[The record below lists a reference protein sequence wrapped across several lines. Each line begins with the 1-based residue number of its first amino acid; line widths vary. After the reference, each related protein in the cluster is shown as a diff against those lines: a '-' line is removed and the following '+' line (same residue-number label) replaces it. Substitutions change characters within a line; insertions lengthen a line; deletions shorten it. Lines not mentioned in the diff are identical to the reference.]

1 MALFTLEVLAR
12 ELEMVM
18 QALSKAALL
27 AVGLSISGAAM
38 ADQYFGG
45 PLPYSQ
51 YAYNPSYPAYSAYYG
66 DYPYYPA
73 YSSYYGGHPYYP
85 AYNGWYSGTR
95 YSWPGPYWD
104 STTPAHPYSQ
114 TNPNW
119 VPYAGW
125 R

>member
-1 MALFTLEVLAR
+1 MALFTLGILAR

-27 AVGLSISGAAM
+27 ALGLSISGAAM

-45 PLPYSQ
+45 PLQYSQ
-51 YAYNPSYPAYSAYYG
+51 YTYNPS
-66 DYPYYPA
+66 YPA
-73 YSSYYGGHPYYP
+73 YSSYYGGYPYYP
-85 AYNGWYSGTR
+85 AYSGYGYPAYGWYSAR
-95 YSWPGPYWD
+95 PYAWAYSYWNP
-104 STTPAHPYSQ
+104 SAPYSRV
-114 TNPNW
+114 NPNW

>member
-1 MALFTLEVLAR
+1 
-12 ELEMVM
+12 M

-27 AVGLSISGAAM
+27 ALGLSISGTAM

-45 PLPYSQ
+45 SLPDTQ
-51 YAYNPSYPAYSAYYG
+51 YAYNPSYPAYSSYYG
-66 DYPYYPA
+66 GYPYYPA
-73 YSSYYGGHPYYP
+73 YSSYYGGYPYYP

-95 YSWPGPYWD
+95 YSSPGPYWD
-104 STTPAHPYSQ
+104 STTPWHPYSQ

>member
-1 MALFTLEVLAR
+1 MALFTLEILAR

-18 QALSKAALL
+18 QALPKAALL
-27 AVGLSISGAAM
+27 ALGLSISGTAM
-38 ADQYFGG
+38 ADQHFGG

-51 YAYNPSYPAYSAYYG
+51 YAYNPSYPI
-66 DYPYYPA
+66 
-73 YSSYYGGHPYYP
+73 YSSYYGGYPYYP

-104 STTPAHPYSQ
+104 PTTPAHPYSR